1 MQTLTQS
8 DLNFVLM
15 RCPRDIVKLLKANPG
30 KLFLAGGFIRSTI
43 SGDKV
48 SDIDLF
54 GTSKDDL
61 TRIAKDLTLER
72 KGRYFATDNAITVLS
87 PPRIP
92 VQFITRWTF
101 PFGESEKSGGWS
113 AERLIQSFDFTVCQA
128 VIWAEKKLIPDV
140 DLNNIHPEAVHKG
153 HEVIKFYSLTSD
165 SFYPDL
171 AARRLVYT
179 FPQRE
184 EEAGG
189 SFMRV
194 IKFIKKGYNVQAP
207 TLAGVTARILSKLTI
222 ETFNNSIIDQEG
234 KINERWA
241 AKVITGLL
249 RQVDPLTII
258 DGVDLVDEHE
268 VIE

>member
-1 MQTLTQS
+1 MVRIMMTLTQS

-15 RCPRDIVKLLKANPG
+15 RCPRDIIKLLKDNPG
-30 KLFLAGGFIRSTI
+30 KRFLAGGFIRSTI

-61 TRIAKDLTLER
+61 VRIAKDLTLER

-101 PFGESEKSGGWS
+101 PILEGGDDEGRGP
-113 AERLIQSFDFTVCQA
+113 ALRLIESFDFTVCQA
-128 VIWAEKKLIPDV
+128 VIWAEIIPPPLI
-140 DLNNIHPEAVHKG
+140 EANAEIKP
-153 HEVIKFYSLTSD
+153 IYKFYSLASD
-165 SFYPDL
+165 FFYPDL

-207 TLAGVTARILSKLTI
+207 TLAGVVARILSKLTI
-222 ETFNNSIIDQEG
+222 ETFNNSILDKEG
-234 KINERWA
+234 KLNEKWA